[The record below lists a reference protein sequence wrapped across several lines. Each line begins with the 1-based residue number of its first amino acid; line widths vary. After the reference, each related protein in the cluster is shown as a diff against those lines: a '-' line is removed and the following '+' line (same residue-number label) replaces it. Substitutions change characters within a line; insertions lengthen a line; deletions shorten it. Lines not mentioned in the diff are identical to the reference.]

1 MKFTCKKCGSTEYE
15 IKSKPNGTGTATGL
29 YCAKCGFWHKWL
41 GKDEKR
47 QYEANNG
54 SERDELLQNEKFA
67 VELGEVIEVRD
78 AQNLPTVEVNIKVN
92 LDGIF
97 LSEAMREAISKA
109 FDGNQLLWHEVAN
122 IFLGDIAKVY
132 LGLLRGLKK

>member
-54 SERDELLQNEKFA
+54 SERDELLKIEQLEKEIA
-67 VELGEVIEVRD
+67 ELKQRLAELKG
-78 AQNLPTVEVNIKVN
+78 
-92 LDGIF
+92 
-97 LSEAMREAISKA
+97 
-109 FDGNQLLWHEVAN
+109 
-122 IFLGDIAKVY
+122 GD
-132 LGLLRGLKK
+132 KK